1 MKFDDAAQNGPGRSG
16 SWRDAVDAIKAA
28 MTGKGEA
35 SAYLADQYGVSR
47 RQAQRW
53 LAGKGAPDIKS
64 GRRDAVRNDPRAA
77 RKRAADRMRSAKVI
91 AVGKVNVVSKSSQ
104 KGAGTRNVGVVTVSP
119 AVHRLLSQAA
129 DNLESGNGAEA
140 GQAASDAIMRA
151 YGESKGDN
159 GGHAAANLEIT
170 DWSNQIGFIE

>member
-1 MKFDDAAQNGPGRSG
+1 MEFDDAMQNGPGRAAD
-16 SWRDAVDAIKAA
+16 WRDAVNAIRDT

-35 SAYLADQYGVSR
+35 SRYLADQYGVSR

-53 LAGKGAPDIKS
+53 LAGKGAPDVKS
-64 GRRDAVRNDPRAA
+64 GRRDAVRNDPAAARARAA
-77 RKRAADRMRSAKVI
+77 ARMRSAKVI
-91 AVGKVNVVSKSSQ
+91 AAGKVPVQAKSSQ
-104 KGAGTRNVGVVTVSP
+104 KGAGARNVGVVTVSP

-129 DNLESGNGAEA
+129 DNLESGNKAEA
-140 GQAASDAIMRA
+140 AQLASDAIMRA

-159 GGHAAANLEIT
+159 GGHAAGNLEIA